1 MTHSLPWSCAR
12 ARCSVAAWLTVALAL
27 AACASSSGSGA
38 TPSTPPAKVLSLNA
52 EAGAMVDVEKSLAIG
67 FVTVVDFW
75 AEYCAPC
82 KTIEAEL
89 MAGIADFPDI
99 VVRKVNVGPGDS
111 EVAKAYKLGGL
122 PHLRIFDRK
131 GRLRYQLVGD
141 DAHEA
146 AAAAKKLHEE
156 K

>member
-1 MTHSLPWSCAR
+1 MIRSLSLSFAL
-12 ARCSVAAWLTVALAL
+12 SLTSALSL
-27 AACASSSGSGA
+27 TACASGSGSSSVPA
-38 TPSTPPAKVLSLNA
+38 TPPAKVLSLNS
-52 EAGAMVDVEKSLAIG
+52 EAGAMVDVDKSLAIG

-75 AEYCAPC
+75 ADYCAPC

-111 EVAKAYKLGGL
+111 DVAKAYKLGGL

-141 DAHEA
+141 DAHA
-146 AAAAKKLHEE
+146 AAESAKKLRDE

>member
-1 MTHSLPWSCAR
+1 MIHSPSLSLMRSSLMLVLGLALP
-12 ARCSVAAWLTVALAL
+12 L
-27 AACASSSGSGA
+27 AACAGGSSGGA
-38 TPSTPPAKVLSLNA
+38 AAPPAKVLSLNS
-52 EAGAMVDVEKSLAIG
+52 EPGAMVDVEKSLALG

-75 AEYCAPC
+75 ADYCAPC

-111 EVAKAYKLGGL
+111 DVAKAYKLGGL

-146 AAAAKKLHEE
+146 AAAAKKLREE

>member
-1 MTHSLPWSCAR
+1 MIHSPSLSLMR
-12 ARCSVAAWLTVALAL
+12 SSLMLVLGLAL
-27 AACASSSGSGA
+27 PLTACAGGSSGGA
-38 TPSTPPAKVLSLNA
+38 AAPPAKVLSLNS
-52 EAGAMVDVEKSLAIG
+52 EPGAMVDVEKSLALG

-75 AEYCAPC
+75 ADYCAPC

-111 EVAKAYKLGGL
+111 DVAKAYKLGGL
-122 PHLRIFDRK
+122 PHLRVFDRK

-146 AAAAKKLHEE
+146 AAAAKKLREE

>member
-1 MTHSLPWSCAR
+1 MIHSPSLSLMRSSLMLVLGLALP
-12 ARCSVAAWLTVALAL
+12 L
-27 AACASSSGSGA
+27 AACAGGSSGGA
-38 TPSTPPAKVLSLNA
+38 AAPPAKVLSLNS
-52 EAGAMVDVEKSLAIG
+52 EPGAMVDVEKSLALG

-75 AEYCAPC
+75 ADYCAPC

-111 EVAKAYKLGGL
+111 DVAKAYKLGGL

-146 AAAAKKLHEE
+146 AAAAKKLRDE

>member
-1 MTHSLPWSCAR
+1 MIRSPSPSLMLS
-12 ARCSVAAWLTVALAL
+12 SLMSALAMAL
-27 AACASSSGSGA
+27 TLPLVACASGSSGA
-38 TPSTPPAKVLSLNA
+38 AAAPPAKVLSLNS
-52 EAGAMVDVEKSLAIG
+52 EPGAMVDVEKSLAIG
-67 FVTVVDFW
+67 FITVVDFW
-75 AEYCAPC
+75 ADYCAPC

-99 VVRKVNVGPGDS
+99 VVRKVDVGPGDS
-111 EVAKAYKLGGL
+111 DVAKAYKLGGL

-146 AAAAKKLHEE
+146 AAAAKKLREE